1 MSMTKEELTQIE
13 PSIYDLVENHVLFSA
28 LVLVASEEIRIA
40 HENSVIAVRK
50 SAFADA
56 HMAVGQADG
65 IRLFLEALQNVTAG
79 YRKRKISATNS

>member
-1 MSMTKEELTQIE
+1 MSMTKEELTRIE
-13 PSIYDLVENHVLFSA
+13 PAVYALVENQVIFSA

-50 SAFADA
+50 SAFAEA

-65 IRLFLEALQNVTAG
+65 IRLFLEALQNVATG
-79 YRKRKISATNS
+79 YRKRKTSAANS